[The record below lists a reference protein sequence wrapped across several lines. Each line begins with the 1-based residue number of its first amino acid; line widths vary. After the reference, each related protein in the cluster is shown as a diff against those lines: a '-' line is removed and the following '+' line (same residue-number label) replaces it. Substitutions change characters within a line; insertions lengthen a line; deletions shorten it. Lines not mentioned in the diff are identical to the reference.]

1 MCKLLIMTG
10 ITEGLVA
17 KEFMLR
23 MSVPMS
29 SSNNHGIGYAAV
41 GPDGELF
48 SERWLINKQFMDTK
62 DVMTEEIAKEYAAIA
77 NRLPEGALDTNY
89 GAMGNIDFENVRSV
103 TMHTRFATCG
113 REFANTHPFIYNDTS
128 LIHNGVI
135 TNAFSSYSFKGLDV
149 NKISTCD
156 SEAALQTYLSQ
167 GVDND
172 TSKAK
177 EWLDMLHGGYAF
189 GILSRNQ
196 QGNRVLDVVRGRSFL
211 YYMEIDGLG
220 SVFTTNDDDAKKV
233 VKEMNL
239 TFTKEP
245 FLLSMDQ
252 MFRYDALTGEMLENV
267 DIKTKYKSWS
277 DKEPKTSGGSTT
289 ASRTSSSST
298 ASETEGPIKNHRP
311 GEMLLALVDS
321 LRDDP
326 DAMLLLPD
334 IFTDKSTITNLKI
347 DFRKVKLLTNNE
359 KEPFMERLEIFD
371 MVFSTT
377 YVSKYESF
385 PPLLKEGIRY
395 KDQTSGMKA
404 ARELIDQM
412 FEEKK
417 KVN

>member
-326 DAMLLLPD
+326 DAMSLLPD

>member
-326 DAMLLLPD
+326 DAMSLLPD

-395 KDQTSGMKA
+395 KDQTAGMKA